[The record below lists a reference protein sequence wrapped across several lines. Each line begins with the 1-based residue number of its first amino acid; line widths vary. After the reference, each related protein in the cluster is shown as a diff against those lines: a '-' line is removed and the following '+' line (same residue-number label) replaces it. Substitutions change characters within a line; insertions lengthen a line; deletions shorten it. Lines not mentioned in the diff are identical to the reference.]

1 MRRMTE
7 AESAEHWR
15 QVREELS
22 ARWAG
27 VDQSLM
33 TDDQIDE
40 LEAKWSNEIE
50 ARLMNEWEY
59 KRDMEEEAERDR

>member
-15 QVREELS
+15 QIREELS

-27 VDQSLM
+27 VDQSSM